1 MNVPVIKCNPMNEF
15 PTQVE
20 GEDFSKTVLV
30 YDADLEDFDLG
41 YYNYDTKN
49 WEVMGCFQMKLICWS
64 EIPLPHK
71 LVVGNFK
78 PYLTN

>member
-30 YDADLEDFDLG
+30 YDADLEDFIG
-41 YYNYDTKN
+41 
-49 WEVMGCFQMKLICWS
+49 E
-64 EIPLPHK
+64 
-71 LVVGNFK
+71 FK
-78 PYLTN
+78 ISL